1 MIAKGGMNMIIT
13 RYCPLCGELTSVVCA
28 ESAWSAY
35 KGGALAQDAFPD
47 MDIFTRETLI
57 SGMCKPC
64 QMRFFIEDEDDDEEE
79 EDPYE
84 GCFECDNTE
93 CPLAK

>member
-1 MIAKGGMNMIIT
+1 MTIT
-13 RYCPLCGELTSVVCA
+13 RCCPLCGELTSVVCA
-28 ESAWSAY
+28 ESAWKSY
-35 KGGALAQDAFPD
+35 QNGALAQDAFPD
-47 MDIFTRETLI
+47 MDIFSRETLI

-64 QMRFFIEDEDDDEEE
+64 QTRFFEADEDDE

-93 CPLAK
+93 CPLAR

>member
-1 MIAKGGMNMIIT
+1 MTAT
-13 RYCPLCGELTSVVCA
+13 VTCHCPLCGKVSFVTCDED
-28 ESAWSAY
+28 AY
-35 KGGALAQDAFPD
+35 DRYVTTRTPIQEIFPD
-47 MDIFTRETLI
+47 MDLHTRELLI
-57 SGMCKPC
+57 SGMCLDC
-64 QMRFFIEDEDDDEEE
+64 QASFFEEDEDEEE

>member
-1 MIAKGGMNMIIT
+1 
-13 RYCPLCGELTSVVCA
+13 VVCA
-28 ESAWSAY
+28 ESAWKSY
-35 KGGALAQDAFPD
+35 QNGALAQDAFPD
-47 MDIFTRETLI
+47 MDIFSRETLI

-64 QMRFFIEDEDDDEEE
+64 QMRFFVEVKWDEEE

-93 CPLAK
+93 CPLAR